1 MLSRAA
7 CRRKEKK
14 ERFRWQDLSLTL
26 ASGWLQ
32 VNRSSVAP
40 TAEERWAGGGG
51 AVKRAIIDLVLIS
64 GPCVLD
70 PLQDRMTV
78 FGFVL
83 ARDKND

>member
-1 MLSRAA
+1 MAGSLTDTGVRLATGEPEQCGSN
-7 CRRKEKK
+7 CRRKV
-14 ERFRWQDLSLTL
+14 
-26 ASGWLQ
+26 G
-32 VNRSSVAP
+32 
-40 TAEERWAGGGG
+40 GGGG